1 MDIQGAPPPFD
12 LAAGAPFEE
21 SHNTITYSTGAP
33 VEALSEE
40 HPPDINDLTTTQGYP
55 YVSVIQHISTKH
67 CADVKAAL
75 PRSITNNHSA
85 RNRLR
90 DFLAQY
96 NEQLIAN
103 FVDRGKLSPTLSLAE
118 HVFRKFGKGAQLQGP
133 LRELNLETAIKD
145 SMAEVDK
152 EIQWVAA
159 TPSFGPQGQDQ
170 QLPPSETEKLIWR
183 LRRIMELYRNTAV
196 ALMKAEETLKTRCE
210 NLEKLSSHLLLV
222 TSLPDSESY
231 GDLLQANQKYM
242 EDIFHKTKIKDAYDD
257 MIRLYKKWLI
267 CREVVTASVPSTAVN
282 GSPLCSICL
291 TEGVTHAMVPC
302 GHTFCQ
308 TCTAARQPIS
318 CYVCRKV
325 ITQMIRLYFT

>member
-1 MDIQGAPPPFD
+1 M
-12 LAAGAPFEE
+12 
-21 SHNTITYSTGAP
+21 
-33 VEALSEE
+33 
-40 HPPDINDLTTTQGYP
+40 
-55 YVSVIQHISTKH
+55 SVIQHVSTKH
-67 CADVKAAL
+67 CADIKTAL

-96 NEQLIAN
+96 NEQLMAS

-133 LRELNLETAIKD
+133 LKELNLDTAIKD
-145 SMAEVDK
+145 TIAEVDR
-152 EIQWVAA
+152 EVQWVAA
-159 TPSFGPQGQDQ
+159 TPSFGPQATPGQDQ
-170 QLPPSETEKLIWR
+170 TPPSETEKLIWR

-210 NLEKLSSHLLLV
+210 SLEKLSAHLLLV
-222 TSLPDSESY
+222 ASLPDSESY
-231 GDLLQANQKYM
+231 GDLLLVNQRYL
-242 EDIFHKTKIKDAYDD
+242 EDIFHKIKVKEAYDD
-257 MIRLYKKWLI
+257 MICLYKKWLI

-282 GSPLCSICL
+282 GAPLCSVCL
-291 TEGVTHAMVPC
+291 TDGVTHAMVPC

-308 TCTAARQPIS
+308 ACTATRQPVS